1 MLKIGPLIRPELDPG
16 FLPASLWNRGYRS
29 MTESHRGT
37 RPTHFTIHRPDGSA
51 WSFPTRL
58 LPDEAMFREL
68 NARYSERLVKT
79 LLWAWGGNR
88 VTIAGAPEIAAKLRR
103 TYHRSGSRA
112 FDEAFLGDTC
122 FREPFFVEQETEA
135 PPIADPATSKPPPN
149 IERHLYGCRI
159 GFDLGGSDR
168 KCAAL
173 IDGKLVFSEEVKWNP
188 YFETDPEYHR
198 AGIRDTL
205 QRAARHLPRVDAIGG
220 SAAGIYIDNE
230 PRVSS
235 LFRGLNQEDF
245 DRSIRGLFQE
255 LQSEWN
261 DIPFEIVN
269 DGDVTALVGAHAINQ
284 GAILGISMGTSLAAG
299 YVDPHGHITGWL
311 NELAFAP
318 IDYRTDAP
326 IDEWSGDRGC
336 GVQYFSQQGVGR
348 LLPESGIQFDPQCAL
363 PEQLEVLQDKMSQG
377 DERAAAVYS
386 TIGTCF
392 GHALA
397 HYANFYDFRN
407 LLFLGRVSSGTGG
420 DRILKEARAVLE
432 AEFPELSENIAFH
445 IPDEKI
451 KRHGQAIAAAS
462 LPQIQQKV

>member
-1 MLKIGPLIRPELDPG
+1 MLKLNPLIRPQLDPG
-16 FLPASLWNRGYRS
+16 FLAASLWNRAYRS
-29 MTESHRGT
+29 MTDTHPGV
-37 RPTHFTIHRPDGSA
+37 RPAHFTIRRPDGSA
-51 WSFPTRL
+51 WTFPTRL

-68 NARYSERLVKT
+68 NVRYSERLVKT

-88 VTIAGAPEIAAKLRR
+88 VTIAGAPEIALELRQI
-103 TYHRSGSRA
+103 YHRQGCRA

-122 FREPFFVEQETEA
+122 FRDPFSVEEEA
-135 PPIADPATSKPPPN
+135 APVVFPATYKSPLKATRN
-149 IERHLYGCRI
+149 LDGCRI

-173 IDGKLVFSEEVKWNP
+173 IDGEVVFSEEVKWNP
-188 YFETDPEYHR
+188 YFESDPEYHR
-198 AGIRDTL
+198 AEIRDTL

-230 PRVSS
+230 PRVAS
-235 LFRGLNQEDF
+235 LFRGLSREDF
-245 DRSIRGLFQE
+245 DRSIRGLFHE
-255 LQSEWN
+255 LQREWN
-261 DIPFEIVN
+261 DIPFTVVN
-269 DGDVTALVGAHAINQ
+269 DGDVTALAGARAINS

-299 YVDPHGHITGWL
+299 YIDRHGYITGWL

-326 IDEWSGDRGC
+326 VDEWSGDRGC

-348 LLPESGIQFDPQCAL
+348 LLPESGIRVDPVIDL
-363 PEQLEVLQDKMSQG
+363 PKQLEILQDKMRLG

-392 GHALA
+392 GYALA
-397 HYANFYDFRN
+397 HYADFYDFRH

-420 DRILKEARAVLE
+420 DRILEQARLVLE
-432 AEFPELSENIAFH
+432 IEFPELSGNIDFH
-445 IPDEKI
+445 IPDENA
-451 KRHGQAIAAAS
+451 KRHGQAVAAAS
-462 LPQIQQKV
+462 LPPIPEPI

>member
-1 MLKIGPLIRPELDPG
+1 MLKIEPLIVPQLDPD
-16 FLPASLWNRGYRS
+16 FLPASLWNRAYRS
-29 MTESHRGT
+29 MTESHREA
-37 RPTHFTIHRPDGSA
+37 RPAHFTVHRPDGSA

-58 LPDEAMFREL
+58 LPDEAMFRKL
-68 NARYSERLVKT
+68 NVRYSERLVKT
-79 LLWAWGGNR
+79 LLWAWGGNL
-88 VTIAGAPEIAAKLRR
+88 VTIAGAPEIAAKLQR

-122 FREPFFVEQETEA
+122 FRKPFSVESGA
-135 PPIADPATSKPPPN
+135 LPVADPVTSQPPPH
-149 IERHLYGCRI
+149 IERHLDGCRI

-173 IDGKLVFSEEVKWNP
+173 IDGDLVFSEEVKWNP

-198 AGIRDTL
+198 AGIQDTL
-205 QRAARHLPRVDAIGG
+205 RRAARHLPRVDAIGG

-235 LFRGLNQEDF
+235 LFRGLSQKDF
-245 DRSIRGLFQE
+245 DRSIRGLFHG
-255 LQSEWN
+255 LRSEWN
-261 DIPFEIVN
+261 DIPFKIVN
-269 DGDVTALVGAHAINQ
+269 DGDVTALAGALAINQ
-284 GAILGISMGTSLAAG
+284 GAILGIAMGTSLAAG
-299 YVDPHGHITGWL
+299 YVDPHGRITGWL

-318 IDYRTDAP
+318 IDYRPDAP

-336 GVQYFSQQGVGR
+336 GVQYFSQQGVAR
-348 LLPESGIQFDPQCAL
+348 LMPESHIQIDPQCDL
-363 PEQLEVLQDKMSQG
+363 PEQLEVLQNKMSRG

-392 GHALA
+392 GYALA
-397 HYANFYDFRN
+397 HYADFYDFRH

-432 AEFPELSENIAFH
+432 AEFPDLAGKINFH
-445 IPDEKI
+445 IPDETTR
-451 KRHGQAIAAAS
+451 RHGQAIAAAS
-462 LPQIQQKV
+462 LPQIPRNV